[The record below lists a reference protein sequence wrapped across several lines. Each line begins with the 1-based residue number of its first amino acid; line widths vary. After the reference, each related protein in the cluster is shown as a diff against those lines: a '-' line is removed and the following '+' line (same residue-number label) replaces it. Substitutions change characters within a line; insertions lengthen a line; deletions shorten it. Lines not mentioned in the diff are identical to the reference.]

1 MGYWIGEFVK
11 VLIGYIFLM
20 YLWPTVV
27 FRKKLAGKNLTY
39 RFAFCSTISIL
50 LINTIILGLGLFHI
64 LKGRIVL
71 CVFYGV
77 FLLSILK
84 ERDLWKYFLLHVRT
98 FFFWDAGMEDLNS
111 LFDTRYS
118 KWCWWFFETS
128 K

>member
-50 LINTIILGLGLFHI
+50 LINTIILGWD
-64 LKGRIVL
+64 
-71 CVFYGV
+71 C
-77 FLLSILK
+77 SI
-84 ERDLWKYFLLHVRT
+84 Y
-98 FFFWDAGMEDLNS
+98 
-111 LFDTRYS
+111 
-118 KWCWWFFETS
+118 
-128 K
+128 